1 MKTATISSLRIDP
14 ELLHAT
20 ESVLQGGETLSG
32 FVAQSLRISI
42 DHRRAQQQAFIARAL
57 AARDEANRTGEYFTA
72 DEVLHELDEMH
83 ASTQSQAGR

>member
-42 DHRRAQQQAFIARAL
+42 DHRRAQQAFIARAL